1 MNDNVGMQIK
11 VEFFRPSRN
20 SWEACKWIG
29 RWPMRVLCPFWRMWV
44 IDLVF
49 WWIWQRNEQCRS
61 FKWWWDSGIN
71 ICYFSVNRRLDEWV
85 DIEKVDLST
94 LNYENSRKDS
104 VSSGVQLLDVS
115 NGSDRK
121 VTRNQKRKH
130 DEVNHIQKVILFV
143 TLTE

>member
-1 MNDNVGMQIK
+1 LIWYFDEFGSATSNV
-11 VEFFRPSRN
+11 
-20 SWEACKWIG
+20 
-29 RWPMRVLCPFWRMWV
+29 V
-44 IDLVF
+44 ILSDDGIV
-49 WWIWQRNEQCRS
+49 C
-61 FKWWWDSGIN
+61 IN

-143 TLTE
+143 TLTEYLLSRSGFY